1 MKKNTLEDFI
11 KKAQQIHNNKY
22 DYSKVK
28 YINNRTKVCII
39 CPIHG
44 EFWQTPHSHLSG
56 CGCCK
61 CKNDKSRQR
70 LLLTT
75 ENFINKAI
83 QIHGDKYNY
92 SKVNYIGTEDKV
104 CIICPEH
111 GEFWQTPS
119 GHLSGYGCTKCYN
132 ERRGANLRDDLTTF
146 ISKAQQIYG
155 NKYNYSKVKYINSR
169 TEICIICPE
178 HGEFW
183 QTPNK
188 HLHTKYGCPL
198 CRKEEQ
204 VKNKEKKH
212 FILKNKKQNN
222 EKRKYNNKFLTQ
234 EAFIKDCILVHENKY
249 DYSKVEYVNN
259 HTKVCII
266 CPEHGEF
273 WQTPNK
279 HTISKHG
286 CPVCGG
292 SIILTNKT
300 FIEKARK
307 IHGDKYDYSQVNYI
321 NNKEKVCIICNNK
334 NKKDI
339 KHGEFWQEPSSHLQG
354 VGCPKCSVIV
364 SDNEKEIVEYCK
376 ILTNTVIENERTIL
390 NGKELDIYM
399 KENHIAIEYNG
410 LKWHSEQFGKDKN
423 YHLDKTEK
431 CQEKGIRLIH
441 IFEDEWLEHKEI
453 VKSKIKHILKKDNDL
468 PKVYARKCIVKEI
481 DKDTSREFFGKNH
494 IQGFAPSTV
503 YLGCFFNN
511 ELIGVMTFKKER
523 KEENNWELNRFATD
537 ITKQCVG
544 IGGKLF
550 QFFVKNYNPEYIK
563 SFADRRWTLDKDNN
577 LYTKLGFE
585 LEKILKPD
593 YHYVYGN
600 KRIHKFNF
608 RKKNIIKLFKDKK
621 FTLDMT
627 EKEMMSYLNIFRIWD
642 CGLFKYL
649 WKK

>member
-1 MKKNTLEDFI
+1 MNKK
-11 KKAQQIHNNKY
+11 
-22 DYSKVK
+22 
-28 YINNRTKVCII
+28 
-39 CPIHG
+39 
-44 EFWQTPHSHLSG
+44 
-56 CGCCK
+56 
-61 CKNDKSRQR
+61 
-70 LLLTT
+70 LTT
-75 ENFINKAI
+75 EQFIEKARK
-83 QIHGDKYNY
+83 IHGDKYDY
-92 SKVNYIGTEDKV
+92 SQVEYIDAKTKVK
-104 CIICPEH
+104 IICPEH
-111 GEFWQTPS
+111 GEFYISPNK
-119 GHLSGYGCTKCYN
+119 HLIGQRCKMCSRK
-132 ERRGANLRDDLTTF
+132 EF
-146 ISKAQQIYG
+146 SKAQTLTTEQFIEKAKQIHG
-155 NKYNYSKVKYINSR
+155 DKYDYSKVNYINSQIK
-169 TEICIICPE
+169 ICIICPE

-183 QTPNK
+183 QIPNS
-188 HLHTKYGCPL
+188 HLQGNGCPICATNNRSMKQTL
-198 CRKEEQ
+198 TTEQ
-204 VKNKEKKH
+204 FIEKA
-212 FILKNKKQNN
+212 KQ
-222 EKRKYNNKFLTQ
+222 
-234 EAFIKDCILVHENKY
+234 IHGNKY
-249 DYSKVEYVNN
+249 DYSKVVYVNN

-273 WQTPNK
+273 WQTPHK

-286 CPVCGG
+286 CPACGG
-292 SIILTNKT
+292 SIILNNKT

-321 NNKEKVCIICNNK
+321 NNREKVCIICNKKNK
-334 NKKDI
+334 NGI
-339 KHGEFWQEPSSHLQG
+339 KHGEFWQEASSHLQG

-376 ILTNTVIENERTIL
+376 MLTNDVIENERTIL

-399 KENHIAIEYNG
+399 QEYNIAIEYNG

-481 DKDTSREFFGKNH
+481 DKDTSREFLGKNH

>member
-1 MKKNTLEDFI
+1 MSKKLTTEQFI
-11 KKAQQIHNNKY
+11 EKAKKIHGDKY
-22 DYSKVK
+22 DYSKVE
-28 YINNRTKVCII
+28 YIDAKTKV
-39 CPIHG
+39 
-44 EFWQTPHSHLSG
+44 
-56 CGCCK
+56 K
-61 CKNDKSRQR
+61 
-70 LLLTT
+70 
-75 ENFINKAI
+75 
-83 QIHGDKYNY
+83 
-92 SKVNYIGTEDKV
+92 
-104 CIICPEH
+104 IICPEH
-111 GEFWQTPS
+111 GEFWMSPNKHLLGQKCKMCSIKEFSKTQT
-119 GHLSGYGCTKCYN
+119 
-132 ERRGANLRDDLTTF
+132 LTTEQF
-146 ISKAQQIYG
+146 MEKAKKIQG
-155 NKYNYSKVKYINSR
+155 DKYDYSKVNYINSQIK
-169 TEICIICPE
+169 ICIICPE

-183 QTPNK
+183 QTPNS
-188 HLHTKYGCPL
+188 HLQGNGCPICATNNRSMKQTL
-198 CRKEEQ
+198 TTEQ
-204 VKNKEKKH
+204 FIEKA
-212 FILKNKKQNN
+212 KQ
-222 EKRKYNNKFLTQ
+222 
-234 EAFIKDCILVHENKY
+234 IHGNKY

-273 WQTPNK
+273 WQTPHK

-286 CPVCGG
+286 CPACGG
-292 SIILTNKT
+292 SIILNNKT

-321 NNKEKVCIICNNK
+321 NNRKKVCIICNKKNK
-334 NKKDI
+334 NGI
-339 KHGEFWQEPSSHLQG
+339 KHGEFWQEASSHLQG

-376 ILTNTVIENERTIL
+376 MLTNDVIENERTIL

-399 KENHIAIEYNG
+399 QEYNIAIEYNG

-431 CQEKGIRLIH
+431 CQKNGIRLIH
-441 IFEDEWLEHKEI
+441 IFEDEWLEHKEV

-468 PKVYARKCIVKEI
+468 QKVYARKCVVKEI
-481 DKDTSREFFGKNH
+481 DKDTSREFLEKNH
-494 IQGFAPSTV
+494 IQGFSPSTI
-503 YLGCFFNN
+503 YIGCFFNN

-523 KEENNWELNRFATD
+523 KEENKWELNRFATD

-544 IGGKLF
+544 VGGKLF
-550 QFFVKNYNPEYIK
+550 QYFVKNYNPEYIK

-627 EKEMMSYLNIFRIWD
+627 EKEMMSNLSIFRIWD
-642 CGLFKYL
+642 CGLFKFI

>member
-1 MKKNTLEDFI
+1 MNKK
-11 KKAQQIHNNKY
+11 
-22 DYSKVK
+22 
-28 YINNRTKVCII
+28 
-39 CPIHG
+39 
-44 EFWQTPHSHLSG
+44 
-56 CGCCK
+56 
-61 CKNDKSRQR
+61 
-70 LLLTT
+70 LTT
-75 ENFINKAI
+75 EQFIEKARK
-83 QIHGDKYNY
+83 IHGDKYNY
-92 SKVNYIGTEDKV
+92 SQVEYIDAKTKVK
-104 CIICPEH
+104 IICPEH
-111 GEFWQTPS
+111 GEFYISPNK
-119 GHLSGYGCTKCYN
+119 HLIGQRCKMCSRK
-132 ERRGANLRDDLTTF
+132 EF
-146 ISKAQQIYG
+146 SKAQTLTTEQFIEKAKQIHG
-155 NKYNYSKVKYINSR
+155 DKYDYSKVNYINSQ
-169 TEICIICPE
+169 IKISIICPE

-183 QTPNK
+183 QTPNS
-188 HLHTKYGCPL
+188 HLQGNGCPICATNNRSMKQTL
-198 CRKEEQ
+198 TTEQ
-204 VKNKEKKH
+204 FIEKA
-212 FILKNKKQNN
+212 KQ
-222 EKRKYNNKFLTQ
+222 
-234 EAFIKDCILVHENKY
+234 IHGNKY

>member
-1 MKKNTLEDFI
+1 MNKKLTTEQFI
-11 KKAQQIHNNKY
+11 EKARKIHGDKDDYSQVEYIDAKTKVKIICTEHGEFYISPNKHLIGQRCKMCSRKEFSKAQTLTTEQFIEKAKKIQGDKY
-22 DYSKVK
+22 DYSKV
-28 YINNRTKVCII
+28 N
-39 CPIHG
+39 
-44 EFWQTPHSHLSG
+44 
-56 CGCCK
+56 
-61 CKNDKSRQR
+61 
-70 LLLTT
+70 
-75 ENFINKAI
+75 
-83 QIHGDKYNY
+83 
-92 SKVNYIGTEDKV
+92 
-104 CIICPEH
+104 
-111 GEFWQTPS
+111 
-119 GHLSGYGCTKCYN
+119 
-132 ERRGANLRDDLTTF
+132 
-146 ISKAQQIYG
+146 
-155 NKYNYSKVKYINSR
+155 YINSQIK
-169 TEICIICPE
+169 ICIICPE

-183 QTPNK
+183 QIPNS
-188 HLHTKYGCPL
+188 HLQGNGCPICATNNRSMKQTL
-198 CRKEEQ
+198 TTEQ
-204 VKNKEKKH
+204 FIEKA
-212 FILKNKKQNN
+212 KQ
-222 EKRKYNNKFLTQ
+222 
-234 EAFIKDCILVHENKY
+234 IHGNKY
-249 DYSKVEYVNN
+249 DYSKVVYVNN

-273 WQTPNK
+273 WQTPHK

-286 CPVCGG
+286 CPACGG
-292 SIILTNKT
+292 SIILNNKT

-321 NNKEKVCIICNNK
+321 NNREKVCIICNKKNK
-334 NKKDI
+334 NGI
-339 KHGEFWQEPSSHLQG
+339 KHGEFWQEASSHLQG

-376 ILTNTVIENERTIL
+376 MLTNDVIENERTIL

-399 KENHIAIEYNG
+399 QEYNIAIEYNG

-481 DKDTSREFFGKNH
+481 DKDTSREFLGKNH

>member
-1 MKKNTLEDFI
+1 M
-11 KKAQQIHNNKY
+11 
-22 DYSKVK
+22 
-28 YINNRTKVCII
+28 
-39 CPIHG
+39 
-44 EFWQTPHSHLSG
+44 
-56 CGCCK
+56 
-61 CKNDKSRQR
+61 
-70 LLLTT
+70 
-75 ENFINKAI
+75 
-83 QIHGDKYNY
+83 
-92 SKVNYIGTEDKV
+92 
-104 CIICPEH
+104 
-111 GEFWQTPS
+111 
-119 GHLSGYGCTKCYN
+119 
-132 ERRGANLRDDLTTF
+132 
-146 ISKAQQIYG
+146 
-155 NKYNYSKVKYINSR
+155 
-169 TEICIICPE
+169 
-178 HGEFW
+178 
-183 QTPNK
+183 
-188 HLHTKYGCPL
+188 
-198 CRKEEQ
+198 
-204 VKNKEKKH
+204 
-212 FILKNKKQNN
+212 
-222 EKRKYNNKFLTQ
+222 
-234 EAFIKDCILVHENKY
+234 
-249 DYSKVEYVNN
+249 NN

-321 NNKEKVCIICNNK
+321 NNREKVCIICNKKNK
-334 NKKDI
+334 NGI
-339 KHGEFWQEPSSHLQG
+339 KHGEFWQEASSHLQG

-376 ILTNTVIENERTIL
+376 MLTNDVIENERTIL

-399 KENHIAIEYNG
+399 QEYNIAIEYNG

-431 CQEKGIRLIH
+431 CQKNGIRLIH
-441 IFEDEWLEHKEI
+441 IFEDEWLEHKEV

-468 PKVYARKCIVKEI
+468 QKVYARKCVVKEI
-481 DKDTSREFFGKNH
+481 DKDTSREFLEKNH
-494 IQGFAPSTV
+494 IQGFSPSTI
-503 YLGCFFNN
+503 YIGCFFNN

-523 KEENNWELNRFATD
+523 KEENKWELNRFATD

-544 IGGKLF
+544 VGGKLF
-550 QFFVKNYNPEYIK
+550 QYFVKNYNPEYIK